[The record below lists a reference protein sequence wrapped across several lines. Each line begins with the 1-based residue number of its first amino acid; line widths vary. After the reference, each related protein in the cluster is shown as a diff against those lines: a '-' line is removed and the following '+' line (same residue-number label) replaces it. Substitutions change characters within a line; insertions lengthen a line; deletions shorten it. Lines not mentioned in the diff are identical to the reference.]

1 MSDYG
6 DDFADDAQDEGLVE
20 PTPDQTLDSTPPTPG
35 GAAQPSLAQM
45 NSKINALQS
54 KVTSLNSQN
63 KSLSSKLTRSEA
75 MIKQMQENN
84 KKEENLG
91 ELLFEKSQELVD
103 QASKNLD
110 TANKLETT
118 KQKLA
123 DVNSAA
129 AQFRE
134 ILFSGINGGVTD
146 VDHYKNISLSDL
158 LRLRLQ
164 EADKKAEEA
173 VAEAK
178 SSAAISRSAPSATET
193 LPRQMA
199 SSGGGGE
206 GGDDDAT
213 KAEIDG
219 IQKLEA
225 ELTEVKTKNVKLSK
239 QYDGM
244 KVKLESAFEAVN
256 RFKDIQTKVA
266 VLSERSRNE
275 KDLRSRTQS
284 ALSLSNK
291 KVEALSDHIEKLMLH
306 LKHEATSKAKAYE
319 AKAKANKE
327 AELLRARNNAILK
340 KNNGRERVI
349 VELKEGAK
357 ILEDQLRLMDEKYM
371 ELRTKLDWTRLQ
383 SERTLKKSQ
392 HEASTLRKEM
402 AMSRKREREDM
413 RSTSM
418 TGL

>member
-1 MSDYG
+1 M
-6 DDFADDAQDEGLVE
+6 AQI
-20 PTPDQTLDSTPPTPG
+20 
-35 GAAQPSLAQM
+35 

-54 KVTSLNSQN
+54 KVTSLTTQN

-103 QASKNLD
+103 QAAKNLD

-123 DVNSAA
+123 DVNSAV

-164 EADKKAEEA
+164 DADKKAEEA
-173 VAEAK
+173 REEAK
-178 SSAAISRSAPSATET
+178 SSAVIARSAPSATET
-193 LPRQMA
+193 LPRQIVPA
-199 SSGGGGE
+199 SGGENDG
-206 GGDDDAT
+206 DDAT
-213 KAEIDG
+213 KAEIGG

-225 ELTEVKTKNVKLSK
+225 ELAEVKAKNAKLSK

-244 KVKLESAFEAVN
+244 KGKLESAFEAVN

-275 KDLRSRTQS
+275 KDLRARTQS

-413 RSTSM
+413 MTTSM
-418 TGL
+418 SGL